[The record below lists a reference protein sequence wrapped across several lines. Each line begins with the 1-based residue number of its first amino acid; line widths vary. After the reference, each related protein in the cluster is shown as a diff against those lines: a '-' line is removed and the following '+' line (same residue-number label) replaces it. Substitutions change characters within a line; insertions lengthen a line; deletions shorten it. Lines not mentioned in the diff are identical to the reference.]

1 MRKIV
6 WLLPL
11 ALLAACSSSDSGRGN
26 EETAQVA
33 APNTASVV
41 FFDKS
46 LSVNTADAFVRQKYQ
61 QALTKLISE
70 NIRQKGDRLDVYFI
84 HDNTAKGKA
93 LERVTQ
99 SEKEDVSSA
108 NQTDAEAAQ
117 TSFEVSLQKEQ
128 QRFLREA
135 YTQMVTPN
143 ASRSN
148 RYTDIQA
155 SLPILDRLAEQGLQV
170 RAYYFSD
177 MVESMTGSGRR
188 DFHTTPPRTAD
199 QAQTWAKQDAERLK
213 NNLTHLAD
221 VEAFLVLPFAPTA
234 SSKVNN
240 PHVTGYWE
248 TLFRELGVNKRLEE
262 VY

>member
-1 MRKIV
+1 MRKAV

-11 ALLAACSSSDSGRGN
+11 ALLAACSSSDSGQGR

-46 LSVNTADAFVRQKYQ
+46 LSVNPNDAFVRQKYQ

-70 NIRQKGDRLDVYFI
+70 NIRQKGDRLEVYFI
-84 HDNTAKGKA
+84 HDNTARAKA

-135 YTQMVTPN
+135 YTQMITPN

-177 MVESMTGSGRR
+177 MVESMTGPGRR
-188 DFHTTPPRTAD
+188 DFHTAPPRTTD
-199 QAQTWAKQDAERLK
+199 QALNWAKQDAERLK
-213 NNLTHLAD
+213 NTLTHLSD
-221 VEAFLVLPFAPTA
+221 VEAYLVLPFAPTA

-240 PHVTGYWE
+240 PNVTEYWE
-248 TLFRELGVNKRLEE
+248 TLFRELGANKRLEE

>member
-1 MRKIV
+1 MKKSIW
-6 WLLPL
+6 WLAAAVLS
-11 ALLAACSSSDSGRGN
+11 ACSSSDSEQAREDN
-26 EETAQVA
+26 VQVS

-46 LSVNTADAFVRQKYQ
+46 LSVNPNDAFVRQKYQ

-84 HDNTAKGKA
+84 HDNTAKAKA
-93 LERVTQ
+93 LERVAQ

-128 QRFLREA
+128 QKFLREA
-135 YTQMVTPN
+135 YTQMVAPN

-170 RAYYFSD
+170 KAYYFSD
-177 MVESMTGSGRR
+177 MVESMPGANRR
-188 DFHTTPPRTAD
+188 DFHATPPRTSE
-199 QAQTWAKQDAERLK
+199 QAQTWAKADAERLK
-213 NNLTHLAD
+213 ASLTHLAD
-221 VEAFLVLPFAPTA
+221 VQAYLVLPFAPTA

-240 PHVTGYWE
+240 PYVTEYWE
-248 TLFRELGVNKRLEE
+248 TLFRELGATKRLEE

>member
-1 MRKIV
+1 MKKFV
-6 WLLPL
+6 WFLPL
-11 ALLAACSSSDSGRGN
+11 ALLAACSSSDSGQNR

-33 APNTASVV
+33 APSTASVV

-46 LSVNTADAFVRQKYQ
+46 LSVNPNDAFVRQKYQ

-70 NIRQKGDRLDVYFI
+70 NIQQKGDRLEVYFI
-84 HDNTAKGKA
+84 HDNTAKAKA

-99 SEKEDVSSA
+99 SEKDDVSSA

-128 QRFLREA
+128 QKFLREA
-135 YTQMVTPN
+135 YTQMLAPN
-143 ASRSN
+143 VSRSN

-155 SLPILDRLAEQGLQV
+155 SLPILDRLAERGLRV

-177 MVESMTGSGRR
+177 MVESMPGAGRR
-188 DFHTTPPRTAD
+188 DFHTTPPASSD
-199 QAQTWAKQDAERLK
+199 QANAWAKQDADRLK
-213 NNLTHLAD
+213 TNLTHLAD

-240 PHVTGYWE
+240 PHITGYWE
-248 TLFRELGVNKRLEE
+248 TLFRELGVNERLEE

>member
-1 MRKIV
+1 MKKIA
-6 WLLPL
+6 WLLPPI
-11 ALLAACSSSDSGRGN
+11 LLAACSSSDSGQVR
-26 EETAQVA
+26 EESAQVA
-33 APNTASVV
+33 APNTAAVV

-46 LSVNTADAFVRQKYQ
+46 LSVNPNDAFVRQKYQ

-70 NIRQKGDRLDVYFI
+70 NIRGKGDRLDVYFI
-84 HDNTAKGKA
+84 HDNTAKAKA
-93 LERVTQ
+93 LERVSQ

-128 QRFLREA
+128 QKFLREA
-135 YTQMVTPN
+135 YTQMVAPN

-177 MVESMTGSGRR
+177 MVESMPGAGRR
-188 DFHTTPPRTAD
+188 DFHTTPPTSTD

-213 NNLTHLAD
+213 NTLTHLSD

-240 PHVTGYWE
+240 PRITEYWE
-248 TLFRELGVNKRLEE
+248 TLFRELGVGKRLEE

>member
-1 MRKIV
+1 MKKVV
-6 WLLPL
+6 WFLPL
-11 ALLAACSSSDSGRGN
+11 AWLAACSSSGSQQGK
-26 EETAQVA
+26 EETTQLA
-33 APNTASVV
+33 APSTASVV

-46 LSVNTADAFVRQKYQ
+46 LSVNPKDAFVRQKYQ
-61 QALTKLISE
+61 QALTKLISD
-70 NIRQKGDRLDVYFI
+70 NIRQKGDRLDVYLI
-84 HDNTAKGKA
+84 HDNTAKAKA
-93 LERVTQ
+93 FERVSQ

-128 QRFLREA
+128 QKFLREA

-148 RYTDIQA
+148 RYTDILA
-155 SLPILDRLAEQGLQV
+155 SLPILDRLAERGLQV

-177 MVESMTGSGRR
+177 MVESMPGTDRR
-188 DFHTTPPRTAD
+188 DFHITPPRTAE
-199 QAQTWAKQDAERLK
+199 QAETWAKQDAERLK
-213 NNLTHLAD
+213 ANLTHLTN

-240 PHVTGYWE
+240 PHVTDYWE
-248 TLFRELGVNKRLEE
+248 ALFQELGVSKRLEE